1 MNPSNPFG
9 GGFQATSN
17 ANTSLFPSFG
27 QQPSGSLPPNVGIFQ
42 SSAFGLPS
50 ASKVPGNT
58 MFAQGPSFGQQPAQS
73 SSLSS
78 HTPAF
83 SQRPVGASNAGFG
96 GNAGPG
102 PAFGAMSGSSQSS
115 AFGQTPAFGQQSAFG
130 QDPSFGQLSSGFGQ
144 KLPGFGQQPAVF
156 GSPQNS
162 SGSTTAAS
170 LVPPQQIS
178 FAQSVFGRA
187 PSTTAAGSVFGATPT
202 QSRGFGS
209 EFRFKPA
216 SEVLFKPIYSG
227 SPEPTHPQTTPL
239 STLPF
244 GSTTEKTSSS
254 TAASSSTITGFSGA
268 KSGSLGFSF
277 SQPAAAPSLPVQNNP
292 LTSVSNSGPPSSALQ
307 FTFSQPAAA
316 PSSSNTNAPISQPK
330 TPSTFSFSTK
340 ALQPQTAQL
349 FGGNAIIQPSAFS
362 DNQSKAEPILP
373 SKMSQGGDANV
384 FAPFRKGTKRK
395 EDPATSAPNAAPE
408 AIAEEAETT
417 ESSSPRQPPKRPLMR
432 TRPTGGLFSRA
443 LSGLRK
449 AATTSVRQEGKE
461 PLQQEAQL
469 EELTSQRPQVPREHV
484 TASASAVQTLSAEVL
499 EKAQQPD
506 LQHGQEVMAESKT
519 PRRTDA
525 RSESLDSESLD
536 SESLDSESGT
546 SPADS
551 TVIQCRNIPAALNK
565 KTIVEKH
572 FSQFGKV
579 SKLQCRP
586 SKGLAMVHFESHASA
601 AKAKKNGKL
610 LHQHEILLLWQ
621 RKKQS
626 PGDKSSRA
634 MGKKAAEKGNDAA
647 NVKASS
653 PFKRPIL
660 GDTFT
665 RSNSPLKRPATTLQL
680 DSELQKENVTTTTT
694 TTRISECLAP
704 LIGVTAETTEDKYR
718 LLEQRDKILRQGRPK
733 CTDMDLSKVFVGTC
747 PDMCPEKERYMR
759 ETRNQLSIYEVLPNT
774 ELVDHAAA
782 IKEYSRSSADQEEP
796 LPHDLRPLPVLGMT
810 MDYLVTQIM
819 DQGHDSL
826 RDWYDFVWN
835 RTRAIR
841 KDITQQRLCCP
852 HTVSLIEKCTRFHL
866 HCAHHLCEEPMSVF
880 EVKINNENLTKCL
893 QSLKEMYE
901 DLKARHIYCPREAE
915 FRQYSV
921 LLNLN
926 DGDILREVQQFR
938 DEVRNSPEVHFAV
951 QAFAALNSNNFVRF
965 FKLVKR
971 ASYLASCLLHRY
983 FNQVRAKALKTL
995 NTAHTVGPRST
1006 AFPVDDIVRM
1016 LMFCSAKEATDF
1028 VQKYGLNVSEGVV
1041 DLNRVAYQEPEL
1053 LSQKKS
1059 QVIQAK
1065 KTTSTGEV
1073 VNGGPLPNP
1082 PQHKPVGTF
1091 DSYNK
1096 YRGEGPLPE
1105 SAPNQFKAIAAN
1117 VEVKAPPSIQ
1127 FHTQVSPDVPN
1138 VFGLRA
1144 EKTESSISFLNVALQ
1159 AEAAQLLQPGAQA
1172 PAVKAPSPVPEP
1184 QPVFSDEDITA
1195 EVNCLIDEMVETSAR
1210 AVAADGAAYATV
1222 ALVESSVQAESVLNE
1237 VLGEV
1242 LQELSSSEI
1251 LLEQERVAE
1260 EQRRIEEA
1268 RRRQELENFLS
1279 KFRLSLFAEIT
1290 QEVLDETIKEIAAAV
1305 FRQAVDE
1312 KARCVAKCSQ
1322 EVCTS
1327 LIEDTLK
1334 ADIALLVEE
1343 LLTAELQR
1351 ARKYIKRW
1359 RDVVAVRRQ
1368 LKRQMR
1374 GFPAAPCFVDPRFKL
1389 KALAPSAPAQQSV
1402 DDLTRGIVN
1411 LGNAGRLSL
1420 SSTRALKMRYLAAHE
1435 MRVHYYYQQLLDE
1448 LVWAPLDMPTLVME
1462 NVRNQADRIFWKAV
1476 VLLPS
1481 EHESVASLA
1490 DGILSDWL
1498 EMKLAGSQAPKMMD
1512 GTLQSLHLSNT
1523 IRDKGHGTH
1532 EVHVSIKVSR
1542 GPLSEDGLSKME
1554 ECCELQ
1560 GTGALI
1566 MLLPALSFSEDDGN
1580 EQDVAL
1586 LSALLQLKQLQ
1597 RASTWHCPLPL
1608 VILVPGPD
1616 GITCN
1621 TGKLEEELMLPML
1634 VKDGLISEYMLLF
1647 IPESTNDMQGSKELS
1662 CALRWLVPRA
1672 PPPIPLCCRTLAQL
1686 VEANLN
1692 QEFSGRVS
1700 AHCQQRAAAG
1710 LPPQDPAPVIRLY
1723 NAVISHIAA
1732 TVSSEALS
1740 KISWPPAEFCNP
1752 DNGQFVPNLGWNS
1765 GSHLAWL
1772 RQAVLN
1778 LQLPQWRQ
1786 LSNSD
1791 TWSELCNSI
1800 YRYADQIQ
1808 ATHGSQ
1814 PLIMSR
1820 LENLLERV
1828 RIKSQRRR
1836 TSASKQSFNFWDGG
1850 HDADPA
1856 YSQIPWVDVL
1866 VICIDHKLK
1875 DWQLPEPVCE
1885 DAITEDGEI
1894 LVYYLRESLK
1904 GFQPP
1909 EEWIDS
1915 VRMTHREKQ
1924 RDDKGTSSASCT
1936 TPNNLTVRHRLFPS
1950 VLEAQEAPLD
1960 ISHTPTALEALTHKV
1975 FQTLEEEKTESRRS
1989 TQQLQRWLDG
1999 GDCVDEWATP
2009 LLVPSSILL
2018 SMPAFVK
2025 HDSSAKPLDALFA
2038 KEAQSLEP
2046 EPKDKWSQRSHL
2058 SLTERVREL
2067 QQQIEASQRE
2077 ESLCKLKLSAMM
2089 SIVED

>member
-1 MNPSNPFG
+1 MNPSKPFG
-9 GGFQATSN
+9 GGFQAPSN
-17 ANTSLFPSFG
+17 ANPSLFPSFG
-27 QQPSGSLPPNVGIFQ
+27 QQPSGSLPRNVGIFQ

-50 ASKVPGNT
+50 ASIVPGNI
-58 MFAQGPSFGQQPAQS
+58 MFAQGPSFGQQAAQS
-73 SSLSS
+73 SSFSS
-78 HTPAF
+78 QSPAL

-96 GNAGPG
+96 CNAG
-102 PAFGAMSGSSQSS
+102 PAFGAMSGSSQGS

-130 QDPSFGQLSSGFGQ
+130 QDPSFGQLSTGFGQ

-156 GSPQNS
+156 GSTQNS
-162 SGSTTAAS
+162 SGSTAAS

-178 FAQSVFGRA
+178 FAHSVFGQA
-187 PSTTAAGSVFGATPT
+187 PSTTAAGSVFGTTPT

-209 EFRFKPA
+209 EFSFKPA

-227 SPEPTHPQTTPL
+227 SPEPSHPQTTPL
-239 STLPF
+239 STLPPF
-244 GSTTEKTSSS
+244 GSTTEKTSSG
-254 TAASSSTITGFSGA
+254 TAGSSSSTITGFSGA
-268 KSGSLGFSF
+268 KLGSLGFSF
-277 SQPAAAPSLPVQNNP
+277 SQPAAAPSLPLQNNP
-292 LTSVSNSGPPSSALQ
+292 VTSGVSNSGPSSALQ

-316 PSSSNTNAPISQPK
+316 PSTSNTNAPMGQPK

-340 ALQPQTAQL
+340 PLQAQTAQL

-362 DNQSKAEPILP
+362 DNQSKAEPGQR
-373 SKMSQGGDANV
+373 SQGGDANV

-395 EDPATSAPNAAPE
+395 EEDPATSAPNAAAAPQ

-417 ESSSPRQPPKRPLMR
+417 DSSSPRQPPKRPLMR
-432 TRPTGGLFSRA
+432 TRPTAGLFSRA

-449 AATTSVRQEGKE
+449 AATTSVQQEGKE
-461 PLQQEAQL
+461 PLQQKAQL
-469 EELTSQRPQVPREHV
+469 EELTSQHPQVTREHA
-484 TASASAVQTLSAEVL
+484 TASTSAVQTMSTEVV
-499 EKAQQPD
+499 EKAQESD
-506 LQHGQEVMAESKT
+506 LQDPREAMGESKT
-519 PRRTDA
+519 PRRTGA
-525 RSESLDSESLD
+525 RSESLDGESLD
-536 SESLDSESGT
+536 GESGT
-546 SPADS
+546 SPTDW
-551 TVIQCRNIPAALNK
+551 TVLQCRNIPAALNK
-565 KTIVEKH
+565 KNIIEKH
-572 FSQFGKV
+572 FSQFGNV

-610 LHQHEILLLWQ
+610 LHQQELLLLWQ

-626 PGDKSSRA
+626 ATQFLSPGDKSRRA
-634 MGKKAAEKGNDAA
+634 VGKKAAEKGNEAA
-647 NVKASS
+647 HFKA
-653 PFKRPIL
+653 FKRPVL

-665 RSNSPLKRPATTLQL
+665 RSNSPSKRPAVTLQL
-680 DSELQKENVTTTTT
+680 DSELPKENVTTTQL
-694 TTRISECLAP
+694 SECLAP

-733 CTDMDLSKVFVGTC
+733 STDMDLSKVFVGTC

-774 ELVDHAAA
+774 EMVDHGAA

-796 LPHDLRPLPVLGMT
+796 LPHELRPLPVLAMT

-901 DLKARHIYCPREAE
+901 DLEGRHVLCPREAE

-921 LLNLN
+921 LLKLN

-1028 VQKYGLNVSEGVV
+1028 IQKYGLNVSEGVV

-1082 PQHKPVGTF
+1082 PQHKPVCTF

-1096 YRGEGPLPE
+1096 YRGEGPLTE
-1105 SAPNQFKAIAAN
+1105 SAPNPFKAIAAK

-1127 FHTQVSPDVPN
+1127 FQTQVSPDVPN
-1138 VFGLRA
+1138 VFGVRA
-1144 EKTESSISFLNVALQ
+1144 EKTESSLSFPSVALQ
-1159 AEAAQLLQPGAQA
+1159 AEEAAQLLQPVAQP

-1195 EVNCLIDEMVETSAR
+1195 EVDCLIDEMVETSAR
-1210 AVAADGAAYATV
+1210 AVAADGAAYAAA

-1242 LQELSSSEI
+1242 LQELSSREI

-1268 RRRQELENFLS
+1268 RRRQELENLLS

-1290 QEVLDETIKEIAAAV
+1290 QEVLDETIQEIAATV

-1312 KARCVAKCSQ
+1312 KARCVAQCSQ

-1327 LIEDTLK
+1327 FIEDTLK

-1343 LLTAELQR
+1343 ILTAELQR

-1389 KALAPSAPAQQSV
+1389 KALSPSAPAQQSV
-1402 DDLTRGIVN
+1402 EDLTRGIVH

-1420 SSTRALKMRYLAAHE
+1420 SSTRALKMRYLAVHQ

-1462 NVRNQADRIFWKAV
+1462 NVHNPPERIFWKAV

-1490 DGILSDWL
+1490 DRILSDWL
-1498 EMKLAGSQAPKMMD
+1498 EMKLAGSQQASKMMEEQRD
-1512 GTLQSLHLSNT
+1512 GTLQTLHLSNT
-1523 IRDKGHGTH
+1523 IREKGHGTH

-1542 GPLSEDGLSKME
+1542 GQLSEDGLSQME

-1566 MLLPALSFSEDDGN
+1566 MLLPALTFSEDDGN
-1580 EQDVAL
+1580 EQDVPL

-1597 RASTWHCPLPL
+1597 QASSGHCPLPL

-1616 GITCN
+1616 RITCN

-1634 VKDGLISEYMLLF
+1634 VKDGLISEYILLF
-1647 IPESTNDMQGSKELS
+1647 IPESTNDMQGTKELS

-1672 PPPIPLCCRTLAQL
+1672 PPPIPLCCRTLVQL
-1686 VEANLN
+1686 VEDNLS

-1700 AHCQQRAAAG
+1700 AHCRQRAAAG
-1710 LPPQDPAPVIRLY
+1710 LPPPDPAPVIQLY
-1723 NAVISHIAA
+1723 NGVISHIAA
-1732 TVSSEALS
+1732 AVSSEELS
-1740 KISWPPAEFCNP
+1740 KIWWPPGEFCNP
-1752 DNGQFVPNLGWNS
+1752 DNGRFVPNLGWNS

-1786 LSNSD
+1786 ELSNSD
-1791 TWSELCNSI
+1791 TWSELCSSI
-1800 YRYADQIQ
+1800 YGYADQIQ
-1808 ATHGSQ
+1808 ATHGSR

-1836 TSASKQSFNFWDGG
+1836 ISASKQSFNFWDGT

-1866 VICIDHKLK
+1866 VICIDHKLR

-1885 DAITEDGEI
+1885 DAITDDGEI

-1909 EEWIDS
+1909 EEWIES

-1924 RDDKGTSSASCT
+1924 RDDNGTSSATCT
-1936 TPNNLTVRHRLFPS
+1936 TPNQLTVRHRLFPS
-1950 VLEAQEAPLD
+1950 VLEAPLD
-1960 ISHTPTALEALTHKV
+1960 VSHTPTALEALTHKV

-1999 GDCVDEWATP
+1999 GDCVDDWATP
-2009 LLVPSSILL
+2009 LLIPSSILL

-2025 HDSSAKPLDALFA
+2025 RDSSAKPSDAPFT
-2038 KEAQSLEP
+2038 KEAPSLEP
-2046 EPKDKWSQRSHL
+2046 VPKDKRSRL
-2058 SLTERVREL
+2058 PLTERLREL
-2067 QQQIEASQRE
+2067 RQQIEASQRE
-2077 ESLCKLKLSAMM
+2077 DSLCKLKLSAMM